1 LLNLNNSK
9 YMKSHDSNSKVS
21 QGANRQIALII
32 SATLLGALY
41 MLMRYGGL
49 WGETDTAIFTQAM
62 RAIVAENS
70 LVPKSVA
77 YSNGYGYQIL
87 GIWLAQISGIKISS
101 LQLYV
106 AILLAPWVVLPA
118 WLLYRELCDS
128 GRAATFAC
136 IILLVLPDFLFP
148 LLRGT
153 HEKFT
158 RGLMAIC
165 LFLLLKSMRDHQDL
179 RRLVSLMVAFYFS
192 AYALISFNNL
202 LATSFIAALTLTA
215 LMTWLV
221 QRWTGQMLIEK
232 PTIHTRLIYVVSS
245 LFVIAFIFTF
255 YAYPP
260 AQEQIRS
267 MHTIAD
273 RIVALLLQFERVA
286 SNPYTVVTEGWISLP
301 VYFALSLAN
310 WLLLGVSSAI
320 WLSQAS
326 SVIRRRPFK
335 SQNDLLLWSLFA
347 AFTFQGILSIL
358 IDVSGA
364 VATNFQHR
372 IFPTFALIAAPFTA
386 KWLVTWEPES
396 TALRKI
402 MRVGIPSV
410 IAVLAILALVKATS
424 EPLLSNKWL
433 FHLPGERQ
441 AIRWSDQ
448 TLADRWIW
456 TGFDERVNTAVTIRN
471 ETKSQKVRLD
481 QYDLEPET
489 RNVLISQITRLR
501 GLRVGELIPID
512 ADDFVVYDNGQA
524 QIYHLRP
531 RTPFQW

>member
-87 GIWLAQISGIKISS
+87 GIWLAQISGFKISS

-106 AILLAPWVVLPA
+106 VILLAPWVVLPA

-310 WLLLGVSSAI
+310 WLLLGVS
-320 WLSQAS
+320 
-326 SVIRRRPFK
+326 
-335 SQNDLLLWSLFA
+335 A